1 MTDYRREDI
10 DVLKGIAVVGVFLY
24 HFGICRSGYL
34 GVDGF
39 LVRAF
44 SVWRFPEKPSRAA
57 VAVDHSGYSGIVV
70 NRLFRDDAGRLSES
84 G

>member
-34 GVDGF
+34 SVDVFLVISGF
-39 LVRAF
+39 LTIPKIVRM
-44 SVWRFPEKPSRAA
+44 
-57 VAVDHSGYSGIVV
+57 
-70 NRLFRDDAGRLSES
+70 LES
-84 G
+84 GRVLLCAGSAL

>member
-34 GVDGF
+34 GVDVFLVISGF
-39 LVRAF
+39 LTIPKIVRM
-44 SVWRFPEKPSRAA
+44 
-57 VAVDHSGYSGIVV
+57 
-70 NRLFRDDAGRLSES
+70 LES
-84 G
+84 GRVLLCAGFLPIRSE